1 MEHQVSN
8 LLFNGSEKKISVSY
22 LQFFCIFEIV
32 SKNFSALEFIR
43 KAQWGREVHLHTFP
57 QGKQENNNPLDTRY
71 AKLCENLLGKYKK
84 I

>member
-43 KAQWGREVHLHTFP
+43 KAQ
-57 QGKQENNNPLDTRY
+57 
-71 AKLCENLLGKYKK
+71 
-84 I
+84 